1 MTRKLST
8 LFAAAAIFASTA
20 TATVAFAAES
30 APQPPRTQGQMVQM
44 SPDQMAQ
51 MTAVTTNATSAPT
64 EPSRHFQATHPGG
77 RYDRGHLAHAAF
89 ARRHRGDRQG
99 AAGGNGR
106 SGDGAALGRHH
117 RGQECR
123 RQFLVSPGLT
133 PDLAA
138 AGIASGLPYLP
149 GAVTA
154 SEILAARELN
164 FSFLKF
170 FPAREAGGPAL
181 LRSFAP
187 VFQGIVFCPTGGIN
201 EENVAE
207 YLALPNVPVVGGT
220 WVANREAIDGRD
232 WSGITARAKR
242 AVALRDS

>member
-1 MTRKLST
+1 MPQPFDQTPVIPVVTINRVEDAVPLAEALLEGGLGTIEVT
-8 LFAAAAIFASTA
+8 LRTPHSLAAIEAIAKALPVAMIGAGTVLRSADVTASK
-20 TATVAFAAES
+20 
-30 APQPPRTQGQMVQM
+30 
-44 SPDQMAQ
+44 
-51 MTAVTTNATSAPT
+51 NA
-64 EPSRHFQATHPGG
+64 
-77 RYDRGHLAHAAF
+77 
-89 ARRHRGDRQG
+89 G
-99 AAGGNGR
+99 AK
-106 SGDGAALGRHH
+106 
-117 RGQECR
+117 
-123 RQFLVSPGLT
+123 FLVSPGLT

-164 FSFLKF
+164 FTFLKF

-201 EENVAE
+201 EENVGE
-207 YLALPNVPVVGGT
+207 YLSLPNVPVVGGT
-220 WVANREAIDGRD
+220 WVANREAIEARD

-242 AVALRDS
+242 AAALRKS

>member
-1 MTRKLST
+1 
-8 LFAAAAIFASTA
+8 
-20 TATVAFAAES
+20 
-30 APQPPRTQGQMVQM
+30 
-44 SPDQMAQ
+44 
-51 MTAVTTNATSAPT
+51 
-64 EPSRHFQATHPGG
+64 
-77 RYDRGHLAHAAF
+77 
-89 ARRHRGDRQG
+89 
-99 AAGGNGR
+99 
-106 SGDGAALGRHH
+106 
-117 RGQECR
+117 
-123 RQFLVSPGLT
+123 LT

-164 FSFLKF
+164 FTFLKF

-201 EENVAE
+201 EENVGA

-220 WVANREAIDGRD
+220 WVANREAIEARD

-242 AVALRDS
+242 AAALRTA